1 MFSGLKN
8 AIRGVIDKLF
18 NKSSIQNELK
28 IDIAVS
34 DKMSR
39 SIDLWLAM
47 YKNKSPWLN
56 DVIKS
61 LNLPATISS
70 EVARLVTLELESE
83 VVGNDFLN
91 KQYQDVLKDIRKY
104 CEYACSTGGLV
115 FKPYIR
121 GDRIE
126 VDYVQA
132 GNFFPV
138 EYSSTGDITSAIFSE
153 IKVKGDIKYTR
164 LEYHNWTPGAYTISN
179 YAYKSNTA
187 KMIGYSD
194 DLGKRINLADV
205 PEWADLSEELTLEGI
220 ERPLFSY
227 FKIPQ
232 ANNLENSSPLGVSV
246 FSRAID
252 LIKEADKQYSR
263 ILWEYE
269 ATEVA
274 IDADSSMF
282 RRNSNGEY
290 EIPQGKKRLYRLLDM
305 ENNNSTW
312 NVFSPAIRDS
322 SLYNGLNQQLRKVEF
337 NCGLSYG
344 IISDV
349 QEAEKTATEIK
360 TSKQRLYS
368 TVKDVQK
375 SLEDA
380 LEGLI
385 YSIDKWS
392 ILAGF
397 TPSLKYETTFNWD
410 DSVVI
415 DKDSELLAMQQDV
428 ASGLIRPELYIMK
441 KYGVTEDEAL
451 KMMPDTKDLIEDNA
465 FGDEI
470 STNANTSKDLNTS
483 LNEDKIVDDAEDVA
497 GKTLNGAQTQS
508 LISILTQYS
517 AGELTIGQAINVI
530 SISIGVTKE
539 EARKIIEGTQ

>member
-1 MFSGLKN
+1 MIN
-8 AIRGVIDKLF
+8 KLF

-28 IDIAVS
+28 VDIAVS

-39 SIDLWLAM
+39 SIDLWLNM

-56 DVIKS
+56 EVTKS

-441 KYGVTEDEAL
+441 KYGVTEEEAL
-451 KMMPDTKDLIEDNA
+451 KMMPDTKDLVQDNP
-465 FGDEI
+465 F
-470 STNANTSKDLNTS
+470 
-483 LNEDKIVDDAEDVA
+483 DK
-497 GKTLNGAQTQS
+497 G
-508 LISILTQYS
+508 
-517 AGELTIGQAINVI
+517 
-530 SISIGVTKE
+530 GV
-539 EARKIIEGTQ
+539 

>member
-1 MFSGLKN
+1 MFEGLKN
-8 AIRGVIDKLF
+8 AIRGVINKLF

-28 IDIAVS
+28 VDIAVS

-39 SIDLWLAM
+39 AIDLWMAM
-47 YKNKSPWLN
+47 YKNKAPWLN
-56 DVIKS
+56 EVTKS
-61 LNLPATISS
+61 LNLSATISS

-91 KQYQDVLKDIRKY
+91 EQYQDVLKDIRKY
-104 CEYACSTGGLV
+104 CEYGCLAGGLV
-115 FKPYIR
+115 FKPYIS
-121 GDRIE
+121 GNRIE

-132 GNFFPV
+132 SNFFPT

-164 LEYHNWTPGAYTISN
+164 LEYHNWTSTSYTISN

-187 KMIGYSD
+187 KLIGYSD
-194 DLGKRINLADV
+194 DLGKRIKLSDV
-205 PEWADLSEELTLEGI
+205 PEWAELSEELVLEGI
-220 ERPLFSY
+220 ERPLFAY

-232 ANNLENSSPLGVSV
+232 ANSLENSSPLGVSV
-246 FSRAID
+246 FSRAVD

-269 ATEVA
+269 ATEIA

-282 RRNSNGEY
+282 RRNANGEY
-290 EIPQGKKRLYRLLDM
+290 EVPHGKKRLYRMLEM
-305 ENNNSTW
+305 EDGDNKW

-322 SLYNGLNQQLRKVEF
+322 SLFTGLNQLLRKIEF

-344 IISDV
+344 IISDA
-349 QEAEKTATEIK
+349 QETEKTATEIK

-368 TVKDVQK
+368 TVKDIQK

-410 DSVVI
+410 DSVII

-451 KMMPDTKDLIEDNA
+451 KMMPDTRELVEDNP
-465 FGDEI
+465 F
-470 STNANTSKDLNTS
+470 
-483 LNEDKIVDDAEDVA
+483 DK
-497 GKTLNGAQTQS
+497 GGM
-508 LISILTQYS
+508 
-517 AGELTIGQAINVI
+517 
-530 SISIGVTKE
+530 
-539 EARKIIEGTQ
+539 

>member
-1 MFSGLKN
+1 MFEGLKN
-8 AIRGVIDKLF
+8 AIKGVVNKLF
-18 NKSSIQNELK
+18 NKNSIQNELK
-28 IDIAVS
+28 VNIAVS

-39 SIDLWLAM
+39 AIDLWLAM

-56 DVIKS
+56 DTVKS
-61 LNLPATISS
+61 LNLSATISS

-83 VVGNDFLN
+83 VIGNYFLN
-91 KQYQDVLKDIRKY
+91 KQYYDVLKDIRKY
-104 CEYACSTGGLV
+104 CEYACATGGLV
-115 FKPYIR
+115 FKPYIS
-121 GDRIE
+121 GNKIE

-132 GNFFPV
+132 NNFFPV
-138 EYSSTGDITSAIFSE
+138 EYSSTGDVTSAIFSE

-187 KMIGYSD
+187 RLVGYSN
-194 DLGKRINLADV
+194 DLGKQISLSDIS
-205 PEWADLSEELTLEGI
+205 EWADLSEELVLEGI
-220 ERPLFSY
+220 EKPLFSY

-232 ANNLENSSPLGVSV
+232 ANSVENTSPLGVSV
-246 FSRAID
+246 FSRAVD
-252 LIKEADKQYSR
+252 LIREADKQYSR

-269 ATEVA
+269 ATEIA

-282 RRNSNGEY
+282 RRNSSGEY
-290 EIPQGKKRLYRLLDM
+290 EVPHGKKRLYRMLEM
-305 ENNNSTW
+305 ETGDNKW

-322 SLYNGLNQQLRKVEF
+322 SLFVGLNQLLRKIEF

-344 IISDV
+344 VISDA
-349 QEAEKTATEIK
+349 QETEKTATEIK
-360 TSKQRLYS
+360 ASKQRLYS

-410 DSVVI
+410 DSIVI

-441 KYGVTEDEAL
+441 KYGVTEEEAL
-451 KMMPDTKDLIEDNA
+451 KMMPNTEDLVNE
-465 FGDEI
+465 
-470 STNANTSKDLNTS
+470 NTF
-483 LNEDKIVDDAEDVA
+483 DK
-497 GKTLNGAQTQS
+497 G
-508 LISILTQYS
+508 SI
-517 AGELTIGQAINVI
+517 
-530 SISIGVTKE
+530 
-539 EARKIIEGTQ
+539 

>member
-1 MFSGLKN
+1 MFNGLKN
-8 AIRGVIDKLF
+8 AIRGVINKLF

-28 IDIAVS
+28 VDIAVS

-39 SIDLWLAM
+39 SIDLWLNM

-56 DVIKS
+56 EVTKS

-91 KQYQDVLKDIRKY
+91 KQYQDVLKDVRKY
-104 CEYACSTGGLV
+104 CEYACCCGGLV
-115 FKPYIR
+115 FKPYVS
-121 GDRIE
+121 GGKIE

-132 GNFFPV
+132 NNFFPT
-138 EYSSTGDITSAIFSE
+138 EYSSAGDITSAIFSE

-164 LEYHNWTPGAYTISN
+164 LEYHNWTPDAYTISN

-187 KMIGYSD
+187 RLIGYSD
-194 DLGKRINLADV
+194 ELGKQISLKEV
-205 PEWADLSEELTLEGI
+205 SEWADLSEKLTLQGV

-232 ANNLENSSPLGVSV
+232 ANSVESTSPLGVSV
-246 FSRAID
+246 FSRAVD

-282 RRNSNGEY
+282 RRNSSGEY
-290 EIPQGKKRLYRLLDM
+290 EVPHGKKRLYRMLEM
-305 ENNNSTW
+305 ETGDNKW
-312 NVFSPAIRDS
+312 NVFSPTIRDS
-322 SLYNGLNQQLRKVEF
+322 SLFAGLNQLLRKIEF

-344 IISDV
+344 VISDA
-349 QEAEKTATEIK
+349 QETDKTATEIK
-360 TSKQRLYS
+360 ASKQRLYS

-428 ASGLIRPELYIMK
+428 ASGLIRPELYVMK
-441 KYGVTEDEAL
+441 KYGVTEEEAL
-451 KMMPDTKDLIEDNA
+451 KMMPDTKDLVQDNP
-465 FGDEI
+465 F
-470 STNANTSKDLNTS
+470 
-483 LNEDKIVDDAEDVA
+483 DK
-497 GKTLNGAQTQS
+497 G
-508 LISILTQYS
+508 
-517 AGELTIGQAINVI
+517 
-530 SISIGVTKE
+530 GV
-539 EARKIIEGTQ
+539 

>member
-1 MFSGLKN
+1 MFDGLKN
-8 AIRGVIDKLF
+8 AIRGVINKLF

-28 IDIAVS
+28 VDIAVS

-39 SIDLWLAM
+39 AIDLWMSM
-47 YKNKSPWLN
+47 YKNKSPWIN
-56 DVIKS
+56 EITKS
-61 LNLPATISS
+61 LNLSATISS

-91 KQYQDVLKDIRKY
+91 EQYQDVLKDIRKY
-104 CEYACSTGGLV
+104 CEYACGVGGLV
-115 FKPYIR
+115 FKPYVS
-121 GDRIE
+121 GDKIE

-132 GNFFPV
+132 SNFFPV
-138 EYSSTGDITSAIFSE
+138 EYSSTGDIISAIFSE

-164 LEYHNWTPGAYTISN
+164 LEYHNWTSTSYTISN

-187 KMIGYSD
+187 KLIGYSD
-194 DLGKRINLADV
+194 DLGKRIKLSDV
-205 PEWADLSEELTLEGI
+205 PEWAELSEELVLEGI
-220 ERPLFSY
+220 ERPLFAY

-232 ANNLENSSPLGVSV
+232 VNSLENSSPLGVSV
-246 FSRAID
+246 FSRAVD

-269 ATEVA
+269 ATEIA

-282 RRNSNGEY
+282 RRNANGEY
-290 EIPQGKKRLYRLLDM
+290 EVPHGKKRLYRMLEM
-305 ENNNSTW
+305 EDGDNKW

-322 SLYNGLNQQLRKVEF
+322 SLYAGLNQLLRKIEF

-344 IISDV
+344 IISDA
-349 QEAEKTATEIK
+349 QEIEKTATEIK

-368 TVKDVQK
+368 TVKDIQK

-410 DSVVI
+410 DSVII

-441 KYGVTEDEAL
+441 KYGVTEEEAL
-451 KMMPDTKDLIEDNA
+451 KMMPDTGELVEDNP
-465 FGDEI
+465 FD
-470 STNANTSKDLNTS
+470 KDG
-483 LNEDKIVDDAEDVA
+483 I
-497 GKTLNGAQTQS
+497 
-508 LISILTQYS
+508 
-517 AGELTIGQAINVI
+517 
-530 SISIGVTKE
+530 
-539 EARKIIEGTQ
+539 

>member
-1 MFSGLKN
+1 MFDGLKN
-8 AIRGVIDKLF
+8 AIRGVINKLF

-28 IDIAVS
+28 VDIAVS

-39 SIDLWLAM
+39 AIDLWMSM
-47 YKNKSPWLN
+47 YKNKSPWIN
-56 DVIKS
+56 EITKS
-61 LNLPATISS
+61 LNLSATISS

-91 KQYQDVLKDIRKY
+91 EQYQDVLKDIRKY
-104 CEYACSTGGLV
+104 CEYACGAGGLV
-115 FKPYIR
+115 FKPYVS
-121 GDRIE
+121 GDKIE

-132 GNFFPV
+132 SNFFPT

-164 LEYHNWTPGAYTISN
+164 LEYHKWTPSSYTISN

-187 KMIGYSD
+187 KLIGYSD
-194 DLGKRINLADV
+194 GLGKRIKLSDV
-205 PEWADLSEELTLEGI
+205 PEWAELSEELVLEGI
-220 ERPLFSY
+220 ERPLFAY

-232 ANNLENSSPLGVSV
+232 ANSLENSSPLGVSV
-246 FSRAID
+246 FSRAVD

-282 RRNSNGEY
+282 RRNANGEY
-290 EIPQGKKRLYRLLDM
+290 EVPHGKKRLYRMLEM
-305 ENNNSTW
+305 EDGDNKW

-322 SLYNGLNQQLRKVEF
+322 SLFAGLNQLLRKIEF

-344 IISDV
+344 IISDA
-349 QEAEKTATEIK
+349 QEIEKTATEIK

-368 TVKDVQK
+368 TVKDIQK

-397 TPSLKYETTFNWD
+397 TPSLRHETTFNWD
-410 DSVVI
+410 DSVII

-451 KMMPDTKDLIEDNA
+451 KMMPDTRELVEDNP
-465 FGDEI
+465 F
-470 STNANTSKDLNTS
+470 
-483 LNEDKIVDDAEDVA
+483 DK
-497 GKTLNGAQTQS
+497 GGM
-508 LISILTQYS
+508 
-517 AGELTIGQAINVI
+517 
-530 SISIGVTKE
+530 
-539 EARKIIEGTQ
+539 